1 MKTDPLSPPPFPLAA
16 QADHLGP
23 CSRQRCHW
31 NAAGS
36 LALWCCRAV
45 TLSCWLLMGGAVP
58 MPASAADDVPQA
70 AERFGVAAFDLER
83 LSRVP
88 EVFPADGFQ
97 VGPEGDERIRPLFF
111 AGPEY
116 RGRPTRVFAWY
127 GAPAAAPGTKLPAMV
142 LVHGGGGTAFERWVK
157 VWNDRGYAAI
167 ALDLCGCVPRG
178 TYGNWERHADG
189 GPPGWDAAF
198 AQVEEPLKD
207 QWPHQAVSAIVLAH
221 SLLRSFPEVDA
232 ERVGLTGISWGGY
245 LTCLTAGVDP
255 RFRLAVPVYGC
266 GYLADDSAWLGRFAE
281 MGPEKGARWTAWWDP
296 ASWLPRAEMPMLWV
310 NGTNDFAYPPGSW
323 QRSYRLPK
331 GPRTLCLRVRMPHGH
346 GPAGENPEEIRAF
359 TDAILMAQPGADP
372 GLATITGQGNKD
384 AATWVTWRGGRPI
397 RSAELCFTA
406 ATGRWQDRL
415 WETAPAALDQAADGT
430 EGRASA
436 VIPAGATAWYLNLV
450 DEAGLVVSGEHAVR

>member
-1 MKTDPLSPPPFPLAA
+1 MSRSLSRSLPS
-16 QADHLGP
+16 LGIILF
-23 CSRQRCHW
+23 
-31 NAAGS
+31 A
-36 LALWCCRAV
+36 
-45 TLSCWLLMGGAVP
+45 LLMAATW
-58 MPASAADDVPQA
+58 PAPVSAADDAPPT
-70 AERFGVAAFDLER
+70 AERFGVATFDLER
-83 LSRVP
+83 LSLVP

-97 VGPEGDERIRPLFF
+97 VGPEGDDRIRPLFF
-111 AGPEY
+111 AGFEY
-116 RGRPTRVFAWY
+116 QGRPTRVFAWY
-127 GAPAAAPGTKLPAMV
+127 GAPATTPGTKVPAMV

-167 ALDLCGCVPRG
+167 AIDLCGCVPRG

-198 AQVEEPLKD
+198 GQVEEPLTD

-221 SLLRSFPEVDA
+221 SLLRTFPEVDA
-232 ERVGLTGISWGGY
+232 GRIGLTGISWGGY

-266 GYLADDSAWLGRFAE
+266 GYLADDSAWLARFAE
-281 MGPEKGARWTAWWDP
+281 MGPEKGARWSAWWDP

-331 GPRTLCLRVRMPHGH
+331 GPRTLCMTVRMPHGH

-359 TDAILMAQPGADP
+359 ADAILGDQPAAAAP
-372 GLATITGQGNKD
+372 GLTTITGQGTGENQ
-384 AATWVTWRGGRPI
+384 TWVTWRGGRPI
-397 RSAELCFTA
+397 RAAELCFTGA
-406 ATGRWQDRL
+406 NGRWQDRL
-415 WETAPAALDQAADGT
+415 WETQPATMHPAADGT

>member
-1 MKTDPLSPPPFPLAA
+1 MSRLLPRPLPSLRIALVAALIAASLPP
-16 QADHLGP
+16 
-23 CSRQRCHW
+23 
-31 NAAGS
+31 
-36 LALWCCRAV
+36 
-45 TLSCWLLMGGAVP
+45 
-58 MPASAADDVPQA
+58 PASAAEGEPQG
-70 AERFGVAAFDLER
+70 AERFGVAAFDLQR
-83 LSRVP
+83 LARVP

-116 RGRPTRVFAWY
+116 QGRPTRVFAWY
-127 GAPAAAPGTKLPAMV
+127 GTPATPLGTKLPAMV

-167 ALDLCGCVPRG
+167 AIDLCGCVPRG
-178 TYGNWERHADG
+178 SYGNWERHADG

-198 AQVEEPLKD
+198 GQVEEPLDD

-221 SLLRSFPEVDA
+221 SLLRTFPEVDA
-232 ERVGLTGISWGGY
+232 GRVGLTGISWGGY

-266 GYLADDSAWLGRFAE
+266 GYLADDSAWLARFAE
-281 MGPEKGARWTAWWDP
+281 MGPEKAARWSAWWDP

-323 QRSYRLPK
+323 QRSYRLSK

-359 TDAILMAQPGADP
+359 ADAILGVPSSVASP
-372 GLATITGQGNKD
+372 GLATITGQGS
-384 AATWVTWRGGRPI
+384 AGTTTWVTWRGGQPI
-397 RSAELCFTA
+397 RTAELCFTA
-406 ATGRWQDRL
+406 ASGRWQDRL
-415 WETAPAALDQAADGT
+415 WETEPATIHPTADGT
-430 EGRASA
+430 DGRASA
-436 VIPAGATAWYLNLV
+436 FIPAGATAWYLNLV
-450 DEAGLVVSGEHAVR
+450 DDTGLVVSGEHAVR

>member
-1 MKTDPLSPPPFPLAA
+1 MFRGCVSIGLAVAALAA
-16 QADHLGP
+16 
-23 CSRQRCHW
+23 
-31 NAAGS
+31 AAGPR
-36 LALWCCRAV
+36 RAV
-45 TLSCWLLMGGAVP
+45 G
-58 MPASAADDVPQA
+58 ADDAPQGA
-70 AERFGVAAFDLER
+70 DRYGVATFDFGTLC
-83 LSRVP
+83 RVP

-97 VGPEGDERIRPLFF
+97 VGPEGDGRIRPMFF
-111 AGPEY
+111 AGPEH

-127 GAPAAAPGTKLPAMV
+127 GAPAVAAGTKLPAMV

-167 ALDLCGCVPRG
+167 AMDLCGCVPRG

-198 AQVEEPLKD
+198 GQLEEPLHD

-232 ERVGLTGISWGGY
+232 GRVGVTGISWGGY

-266 GYLADDSAWLGRFAE
+266 GYLADDSAWLARFAE
-281 MGPEKGARWTAWWDP
+281 MGPEKAARWTAWWDP

-359 TDAILMAQPGADP
+359 ADAILGAAVPSSAP
-372 GLATITGQGNKD
+372 GLPTVTGQGTVGD
-384 AATWVTWRGGRPI
+384 RTWLSWRGGRPI
-397 RSAELCFTA
+397 RSAELCFTLA
-406 ATGRWQDRL
+406 SGRWQDRL
-415 WETAPAALDQAADGT
+415 WETAPATIEAGADGG
-430 EGRASA
+430 EGGEARASA
-436 VIPAGATAWYLNLV
+436 VVPAGATAWYLNLV
-450 DEAGLVVSGEHAVR
+450 DDAGLVVSGEHVVR

>member
-1 MKTDPLSPPPFPLAA
+1 MRRSCLWIGFVVAA
-16 QADHLGP
+16 LTSVAIP
-23 CSRQRCHW
+23 RR
-31 NAAGS
+31 
-36 LALWCCRAV
+36 
-45 TLSCWLLMGGAVP
+45 TF
-58 MPASAADDVPQA
+58 AADGAPEG
-70 AERFGVAAFDLER
+70 AERFGVVKFDLDT
-83 LSRVP
+83 LSEVP
-88 EVFPADGFQ
+88 EVFPADGFE

-116 RGRPTRVFAWY
+116 RGRPTRIFAWY
-127 GAPAAAPGTKLPAMV
+127 GAPAAPPGTKLPAMV

-167 ALDLCGCVPRG
+167 AMDLCGCVPRG

-198 AQVEEPLKD
+198 GQLEEPLDD

-232 ERVGLTGISWGGY
+232 GRVGLTGISWGGY

-266 GYLADDSAWLGRFAE
+266 GYLADDSAWLSRFAE
-281 MGPEKGARWTAWWDP
+281 MGPEKAARWTAWWDP

-346 GPAGENPEEIRAF
+346 GPAGENPDEIRAF
-359 TDAILMAQPGADP
+359 ADVILGDPSFHPP
-372 GLATITGQGNKD
+372 GLPTITGQGTVED
-384 AATWVTWRGGRPI
+384 RTWLSWHGGRPI
-397 RSAELCFTA
+397 RSAEICFTVA
-406 ATGRWQDRL
+406 SGRWQDRL
-415 WETAPAALDQAADGT
+415 WETAPATVHPAADGT
-430 EGRASA
+430 GGRASG
-436 VIPAGATAWYLNLV
+436 VVPAGATAWYLNLV
-450 DEAGLVVSGEHAVR
+450 DEAGLVVSGEHFVR

>member
-1 MKTDPLSPPPFPLAA
+1 MSSSWSPPSPSLGIALVVAVLATLVGPRPTS
-16 QADHLGP
+16 ADE
-23 CSRQRCHW
+23 
-31 NAAGS
+31 
-36 LALWCCRAV
+36 
-45 TLSCWLLMGGAVP
+45 GA
-58 MPASAADDVPQA
+58 PQA
-70 AERFGVAAFDLER
+70 AERFGVAAFDLQR
-83 LSRVP
+83 LLQVP

-111 AGPEY
+111 AGSEY
-116 RGRPTRVFAWY
+116 QGRPTRVFAWY
-127 GAPAAAPGTKLPAMV
+127 GAPATTPGTKLPAMV

-167 ALDLCGCVPRG
+167 AIDLCGCVPRG
-178 TYGNWERHADG
+178 TYGNWERHAEG

-198 AQVEEPLKD
+198 GQVEEPLTD

-221 SLLRSFPEVDA
+221 SLLRTFPEIDA
-232 ERVGLTGISWGGY
+232 ERIGLTGISWGGY

-266 GYLADDSAWLGRFAE
+266 GHLADDSAWLARFAE
-281 MGPEKGARWTAWWDP
+281 MGPEKAARWSAWWDP
-296 ASWLPRAEMPMLWV
+296 ASWLPHAEMPMLWV

-331 GPRTLCLRVRMPHGH
+331 GPRTLCMTVRMPHGH

-359 TDAILMAQPGADP
+359 TDAILGDQPAAAAP
-372 GLATITGQGNKD
+372 GLTTITGQGTGENQ
-384 AATWVTWRGGRPI
+384 TWVTWRGGRPI
-397 RSAELCFTA
+397 RTAELCFTA
-406 ATGRWQDRL
+406 ANGRWQDRL
-415 WETAPAALDQAADGT
+415 WETQPATIHPAADAM

-450 DEAGLVVSGEHAVR
+450 DEAGLVVSGEHGVR

>member
-1 MKTDPLSPPPFPLAA
+1 MSRSLPRPSPCLRIVLFAA
-16 QADHLGP
+16 LL
-23 CSRQRCHW
+23 R
-31 NAAGS
+31 AAS
-36 LALWCCRAV
+36 LPA
-45 TLSCWLLMGGAVP
+45 
-58 MPASAADDVPQA
+58 PASAAEGEPQA

-83 LSRVP
+83 LARVP

-97 VGPEGDERIRPLFF
+97 VGPEGDDRIRPLFF

-116 RGRPTRVFAWY
+116 QGRPTRVFAWY
-127 GAPAAAPGTKLPAMV
+127 GAPATTPGTKLPAMV

-198 AQVEEPLKD
+198 GQVEEPLDD

-232 ERVGLTGISWGGY
+232 GRVGLTGISWGGY

-266 GYLADDSAWLGRFAE
+266 GYLADDSAWLARFAE
-281 MGPEKGARWTAWWDP
+281 MGPEKAARWSAWWDP

-346 GPAGENPEEIRAF
+346 GPAGENPDEIRAF
-359 TDAILMAQPGADP
+359 ADAILGVPSSVASP
-372 GLATITGQGNKD
+372 GLATITGQGS
-384 AATWVTWRGGRPI
+384 AGTTTWVTWRGEQPI
-397 RSAELCFTA
+397 RTAELCFTA
-406 ATGRWQDRL
+406 ASGRWQDRL
-415 WETAPAALDQAADGT
+415 WETQPATIHPTADGT
-430 EGRASA
+430 DGRASA

-450 DEAGLVVSGEHAVR
+450 DDTGLVVSGEHAVR

>member
-1 MKTDPLSPPPFPLAA
+1 MSRSLSMSMLVPSTVSGLLVALLITALRPAPTIAA
-16 QADHLGP
+16 E
-23 CSRQRCHW
+23 
-31 NAAGS
+31 
-36 LALWCCRAV
+36 V
-45 TLSCWLLMGGAVP
+45 
-58 MPASAADDVPQA
+58 ASQS
-70 AERFGVAAFDLER
+70 AERFGVAAFDLQR
-83 LSRVP
+83 LSRAPQVY
-88 EVFPADGFQ
+88 PADGFQ

-116 RGRPTRVFAWY
+116 QGRPTRVFAWY
-127 GAPAAAPGTKLPAMV
+127 GTPAIPPGTKLPAMV

-167 ALDLCGCVPRG
+167 AIDLCGCVPRG
-178 TYGNWERHADG
+178 TYGHWERHADG

-198 AQVEEPLKD
+198 GQVEEPLDD

-266 GYLADDSAWLGRFAE
+266 GYLADDSAWLARFAE
-281 MGPEKGARWTAWWDP
+281 MGPEKAARWSAWWDP
-296 ASWLPRAEMPMLWV
+296 SSWLPRAEMPMLWV

-331 GPRTLCLRVRMPHGH
+331 GSRTLCLRVRMPHGH
-346 GPAGENPEEIRAF
+346 GPAGENPDEIRAF
-359 TDAILMAQPGADP
+359 ADAILGAPSSVAPP
-372 GLATITGQGNKD
+372 GLAMITGQGFTGTT
-384 AATWVTWRGGRPI
+384 TWVTWRGGQPI
-397 RSAELCFTA
+397 RTAELCFTA
-406 ATGRWQDRL
+406 AAGRWQDRL
-415 WETAPAALDQAADGT
+415 WETQPATIEPPADGT

-450 DEAGLVVSGEHAVR
+450 DDTGLVISGEHAVR

>member
-1 MKTDPLSPPPFPLAA
+1 MPSSPSSPWPSRVLVLALLLPVARPAPAVAAEPAPLA
-16 QADHLGP
+16 
-23 CSRQRCHW
+23 S
-31 NAAGS
+31 
-36 LALWCCRAV
+36 
-45 TLSCWLLMGGAVP
+45 
-58 MPASAADDVPQA
+58 
-70 AERFGVAAFDLER
+70 ERFGVATFDLER
-83 LSRVP
+83 LSHVP

-97 VGPEGDERIRPLFF
+97 VGPEGDDRIRPLFF

-127 GAPAAAPGTKLPAMV
+127 GAPAAPPGTKLPAMV

-167 ALDLCGCVPRG
+167 AVDLCGCVPRG
-178 TYGNWERHADG
+178 TYGNWERHAEG
-189 GPPGWDAAF
+189 GPAGWDAAF
-198 AQVEEPLKD
+198 GQVEEPLTD

-221 SLLRSFPEVDA
+221 SLVRSFAEVDA
-232 ERVGLTGISWGGY
+232 GRVGLTGISWGGY

-266 GYLADDSAWLGRFAE
+266 GHLADDSAWLSRFAE
-281 MGPEKGARWTAWWDP
+281 MGPEKAARWTAWWDP

-359 TDAILMAQPGADP
+359 ADAILQPRAP
-372 GLATITGQGNKD
+372 ATAAPLATIKGQGTAGD
-384 AATWVTWRGGRPI
+384 RTWVTWRGGRVI
-397 RSAELCFTA
+397 RTAELCFTGA
-406 ATGRWQDRL
+406 AGRWQDRL
-415 WETAPAALDQAADGT
+415 WETQPATIEATAADAT

-450 DEAGLVVSGEHAVR
+450 DDTGLVVSGEHGVR

>member
-1 MKTDPLSPPPFPLAA
+1 MRRVCVWAGFVVTAIVA
-16 QADHLGP
+16 IAGP
-23 CSRQRCHW
+23 R
-31 NAAGS
+31 
-36 LALWCCRAV
+36 RAV
-45 TLSCWLLMGGAVP
+45 G
-58 MPASAADDVPQA
+58 ADDAPQGA
-70 AERFGVAAFDLER
+70 DRHGVATFDLEK
-83 LSRVP
+83 LFRVP

-97 VGPEGDERIRPLFF
+97 VGPEGDGRIRPMFF
-111 AGPEY
+111 AGPEH

-127 GAPAAAPGTKLPAMV
+127 GAPAVAAGTKLPAMV

-167 ALDLCGCVPRG
+167 AMDLCGCVPRG

-198 AQVEEPLKD
+198 GQLEEPLQD

-221 SLLRSFPEVDA
+221 SLVRSFPEVDA
-232 ERVGLTGISWGGY
+232 GRVGVTGISWGGY

-266 GYLADDSAWLGRFAE
+266 GYLADDSAWLARFAE
-281 MGPEKGARWTAWWDP
+281 MGPDKAGRWTAWWDP

-359 TDAILMAQPGADP
+359 ADAILRDP
-372 GLATITGQGNKD
+372 ASPPAAGLPTVTGQGTLGD
-384 AATWVTWRGGRPI
+384 RTWLSWRGGRPI
-397 RSAELCFTA
+397 RTAELCFTLA
-406 ATGRWQDRL
+406 DGPWQDRL
-415 WETAPAALDQAADGT
+415 WETAPATIEAGADDGA
-430 EGRASA
+430 GGGARASA
-436 VIPAGATAWYLNLV
+436 VVPAGATAWYLNLV
-450 DEAGLVVSGEHAVR
+450 DEAGLVVSGEHVVR

>member
-1 MKTDPLSPPPFPLAA
+1 MARSLSRPL
-16 QADHLGP
+16 
-23 CSRQRCHW
+23 QRLRSVFFVVLLIACALPAPA
-31 NAAGS
+31 NA
-36 LALWCCRAV
+36 V
-45 TLSCWLLMGGAVP
+45 EGA
-58 MPASAADDVPQA
+58 PQA
-70 AERFGVAAFDLER
+70 AERFGVATFDLER
-83 LSRVP
+83 LSLVP

-97 VGPEGDERIRPLFF
+97 VGPEGDDRIRPLFF
-111 AGPEY
+111 VGPEY
-116 RGRPTRVFAWY
+116 QGRPTRVFAWY
-127 GAPAAAPGTKLPAMV
+127 GAPATTPGTKLPAMV

-167 ALDLCGCVPRG
+167 AIDLCGCVPRG

-198 AQVEEPLKD
+198 GQIEEPLAD

-232 ERVGLTGISWGGY
+232 ERIGLTGISWGGY

-266 GYLADDSAWLGRFAE
+266 GYLADDSAWLARFAE
-281 MGPEKGARWTAWWDP
+281 MGPEKAARWTAWWDP

-359 TDAILMAQPGADP
+359 ADAILGAPSAASPP
-372 GLATITGQGNKD
+372 GLATITGQGIAENQ
-384 AATWVTWRGGRPI
+384 TWVTWRGGQPI
-397 RSAELCFTA
+397 RAAELCFTA
-406 ATGRWQDRL
+406 AAGRWQDRL
-415 WETAPAALDQAADGT
+415 WETQPAIIHPTADGT

-436 VIPAGATAWYLNLV
+436 VIPDGATAWYLNLV
-450 DEAGLVVSGEHAVR
+450 DEAGLVVSGEHGVR